1 MKTPQFLLAQKI
13 GNDSV
18 KEIIKFWNKNKKT
31 AIDGV
36 IGNKVVDKN
45 LKSSKDIFILPS
57 EFDSKIPTYA
67 NDLKKLAIT
76 YMRKY
81 PELDN
86 SNWGV
91 TEACNIQ
98 YYKPR
103 DGFGGVHYERGHMYP
118 QKDRLLVWMT
128 YLTNNPEGGT
138 YFKYQDFYCPS
149 IKGLTLIWP
158 ADFTFTHC
166 GVIDYNLPKHIITG
180 WFSYYAPQHYEQ
192 QKI

>member
-1 MKTPQFLLAQKI
+1 MKTPLFLHAQKI
-13 GNDSV
+13 GNNSV

-36 IGNKVVDKN
+36 IGNKVVNKDI
-45 LKSSKDIFILPS
+45 KSSKDIFILPN
-57 EFDSKIPTYA
+57 EFENKIPIYA
-67 NDLKKLAIT
+67 KDLRKLAVT
-76 YMRKY
+76 YFRKY

-86 SNWGV
+86 PNWGV

-98 YYKPR
+98 YYKPKE
-103 DGFGGVHYERGHMYP
+103 GFGGVHYERSHIYP
-118 QKDRLLVWMT
+118 GRDRLLVWMT
-128 YLTNNPEGGT
+128 YLTNNPDGGT
-138 YFKYQDFYCPS
+138 YFKYQDFYCPA

-180 WFSYYAPQHYEQ
+180 WFSYYAQ
-192 QKI
+192 QQNI